1 MDNNVMEN
9 EKITVKPKKK
19 KTKTI
24 LIIVVL
30 LVVLG
35 MATAALLRYVVL
47 PKKAYEKGLEFWNSG
62 NKIAA
67 CHYFEKSRGYEDAN
81 KYIAE
86 YSSELKEQI
95 VDTMW
100 HTGSVYISYL
110 NDYFYP
116 VLVFSD
122 GENMQFHMTEK
133 TYGREDDPVDFKYEF
148 TFPDETMIEIVL
160 RYPWK
165 MGEVANGIRLT
176 LDENGRIW
184 EMTMTS
190 EFYGGAQT
198 KTYVKY

>member
-1 MDNNVMEN
+1 
-9 EKITVKPKKK
+9 
-19 KTKTI
+19 
-24 LIIVVL
+24 
-30 LVVLG
+30 
-35 MATAALLRYVVL
+35 
-47 PKKAYEKGLEFWNSG
+47 
-62 NKIAA
+62 
-67 CHYFEKSRGYEDAN
+67 
-81 KYIAE
+81 
-86 YSSELKEQI
+86 
-95 VDTMW
+95 
-100 HTGSVYISYL
+100 
-110 NDYFYP
+110 
-116 VLVFSD
+116 
-122 GENMQFHMTEK
+122 MTEE